1 MPPKRKTKLNTSMI
15 KKKKLESREVT
26 DKDKDE
32 KTSFAYDYSKA
43 KQDFQYNEV
52 NASSVQEE
60 LCEKRTTYEPCLAT
74 ETEREM
80 PLVFSKESNPGIAY
94 LTPHPLTTDLYCYHC
109 DGNIKGI
116 PWMVPVDRKNGY
128 FVMGDCLFCQAP
140 CALRHIIDKGDFHAS
155 LQGALFA
162 DYAIRYRGID
172 VSKLNVAPPRKMLD
186 RYSLTGISLEE
197 FRGPMCSSDMTV
209 AERLKPFIPATIVF
223 EKKHSN
229 QARWNVRGIRIPTQ
243 EEVDRIYKE
252 ERVVGTQPFP
262 GQTPIYERY
271 YKAYESKS
279 GALRSEKTKGPISSI
294 VKQKKRKVKK
304 AVEPVVEKNEGVK
317 T

>member
-1 MPPKRKTKLNTSMI
+1 MPPKRKSTLSTSVI
-15 KKKKLESREVT
+15 KKKNLERRREPSSEE
-26 DKDKDE
+26 E

-60 LCEKRTTYEPCLAT
+60 LCERRTTYEPCLAT
-74 ETEREM
+74 ETGKDM
-80 PLVFSKESNPGIAY
+80 PLVFSKESNPDLSY
-94 LTPHPLTTDLYCYHC
+94 LTPHPIVTDLFCFHC
-109 DGNIKGI
+109 DGNIEGI

-128 FVMGDCLFCQAP
+128 FVMGDCLFCQAQ

-162 DYAIRYRGID
+162 DYAIRYRETD
-172 VSKLNVAPPRKMLD
+172 LSRLNAAPPRKMLD
-186 RYSLTGISLEE
+186 RYSLTGISLDE
-197 FRGPMCSSDMTV
+197 FRGPMCSTDMTV

-252 ERVVGTQPFP
+252 ERVVGSQPFS

-279 GALRSEKTKGPISSI
+279 AALRSGKTKGPISSI
-294 VKQKKRKVKK
+294 VKQKKRKIKK
-304 AVEPVVEKNEGVK
+304 AVEPVVEKNGGSK

>member
-1 MPPKRKTKLNTSMI
+1 MPPKRKTKVKPAAI
-15 KKKKLESREVT
+15 KKKKLEESRDVPKER
-26 DKDKDE
+26 E
-32 KTSFAYDYSKA
+32 KSQFGYDYSKA
-43 KQDFQYNEV
+43 QQDFQYNEMD
-52 NASSVQEE
+52 ASSVQEE

-74 ETEREM
+74 ETEM
-80 PLVFSKESNPGIAY
+80 PLVFSKDSNPGISS
-94 LTPHPLTTDLYCYHC
+94 LTPHPLSTDLLCFHC
-109 DGNIKGI
+109 DGDIEGI

-128 FVMGDCLFCQAP
+128 FVMGDGLFCQAP

-162 DYAIRYRGID
+162 DYAIRYRGMD
-172 VSKLNVAPPRKMLD
+172 VSKLNAAPPRKMLN
-186 RYSLTGISLEE
+186 RYSRTGIELEE
-197 FRGPMCSSDMTV
+197 FRGPMCSIDMTV

-252 ERVVGTQPFP
+252 ERVVGAQPFP

-279 GALRSEKTKGPISSI
+279 GGPRGGNTKGPISSI
-294 VKQKKRKVKK
+294 VKQKKRKTKK
-304 AVEPVVEKNEGVK
+304 AEPTTEKDVG
-317 T
+317 